1 MMSSDSNQ
9 NLKDGDGRKRQAEKT
24 EGKKVKWGDGA
35 ALAVGAVKPGG
46 FASGLILSAFPRW
59 HPFRQ

>member
-1 MMSSDSNQ
+1 MLRDSNQ
-9 NLKDGDGRKRQAEKT
+9 NLKDGGGRKRQAEKT
-24 EGKKVKWGDGA
+24 VGKKGKWRDGA
-35 ALAVGAVKPGG
+35 ALAVRAVNPGG

>member
-1 MMSSDSNQ
+1 MSRDSTQ
-9 NLKDGDGRKRQAEKT
+9 ILKDGGERKRLAEKT
-24 EGKKVKWGDGA
+24 EAKKVKWGDGA
-35 ALAVGAVKPGG
+35 ALAVGAANQGG

>member
-1 MMSSDSNQ
+1 MSGDSNK
-9 NLKDGDGRKRQAEKT
+9 NLKDGGWRKRQAGKT
-24 EGKKVKWGDGA
+24 GGKKVKWGDGA
-35 ALAVGAVKPGG
+35 ALAVGAVTPGG